1 MKAKKCESNISYEK
15 IFGKNLV
22 MSKIFYNFVEIYFY
36 QMAKLDFIEEIKDD
50 MYLYKGQWYSEF
62 GLSHML
68 LEACINEENMLLE
81 YYDQMSKPY
90 DLELLDGYTVWFYG
104 LDRENNPPH
113 VHLIKGNPGK
123 KDSINI
129 EIHLL
134 DLEAY
139 WMETPKKQAITW
151 DNLPKKL
158 KDGFFTWLLQI
169 DEDPKYQVPNIITL
183 LRGWDAKNPDNRIE
197 KWIDKDK
204 TLHPLIHEF
213 LYGKPIEIDKLI
225 KSIFE
230 IVLPLYQANKEQ
242 REQLHHINDPIEFA
256 RKVGLPFDFN
266 DFNITPKIKNVIADY
281 EKMCYGMTR

>member
-1 MKAKKCESNISYEK
+1 
-15 IFGKNLV
+15 
-22 MSKIFYNFVEIYFY
+22 
-36 QMAKLDFIEEIKDD
+36 MAKLDFIEEIKDD
-50 MYLYKGQWYSEF
+50 MYLYKGKWYGEF

-113 VHLIKGNPGK
+113 VHLIKGNPSK

-169 DEDPKYQVPNIITL
+169 DESTLYKVPNIIKL
-183 LRGWDAKNPDNRIE
+183 LDGWDAKNPDNRIE
-197 KWIDKDK
+197 KWIDRDK
-204 TLHPLIHEF
+204 TIHPLIQEF
-213 LYGKPIEIDKLI
+213 LYGKPIKIEDLI

-230 IVLPLYQANKEQ
+230 IVLPIYKTDKDKRNK
-242 REQLHHINDPIEFA
+242 LHYYIIDPIKFA
-256 RKVGLPFDFN
+256 KEVGLPFEFN
-266 DFNITPKIKNVIADY
+266 EYNITNKIKNVIVDY
-281 EKMCYGMTR
+281 EKMCYEMTK